1 MGSRGSET
9 IMTNEIVDLLNQY
22 SEALDI
28 IEGLKAEKTQLLD
41 TIIPPD
47 LKLTIADLSAEWDT
61 MIDGYAKVAA
71 ELAESVKQMVIEHGA
86 TVKGVTHMVTY
97 VRGRVSWNDD
107 YLVGL
112 AVSIPE
118 ILTARKEGAPSAQ
131 IRAIK

>member
-1 MGSRGSET
+1 
-9 IMTNEIVDLLNQY
+9 MTNEIVDLLNQY

-118 ILTARKEGAPSAQ
+118 ILAARKEGAPSAQ